1 MSETTDIVTGAFGF
15 IGRYIAAQLL
25 DAGRRVKTITTHV
38 DKPNPFG
45 GQVEAFSYNFERP
58 ELLEETLRG
67 AEILYNTYWVRFDHG
82 ATTFARA
89 VENTKILFRCAVAA
103 GVKRVVHISVT
114 HASEDSSLPYYR
126 GKALQEDAL
135 RKIGVPYSII
145 RPTLVFG
152 NEDILVNNI
161 AWLIRKFPVF
171 PIFGDGRY
179 NIQPIFVGDLASIAI
194 ACGEKHGNETM
205 DAIGPE
211 TYSFEELVSLIAKAV
226 SRNIAL
232 VKIPPL
238 LGISLGKLI
247 GLAVRDVILTK
258 DELDG
263 LMANMLTS
271 EQEPNAKT
279 KFSTWLNSNGN
290 NIGSSYASELDR
302 HFRWRPAQPFRG

>member
-1 MSETTDIVTGAFGF
+1 MSEITDIVTGAFGF
-15 IGRYIAAQLL
+15 IGRYITAQLL
-25 DAGRRVKTITTHV
+25 DSGRSVRTITTHV

-58 ELLEETLRG
+58 DLLEETLRG
-67 AEILYNTYWVRFDHG
+67 VETLYNTYWVRFERG

-89 VENTKILFRCAVAA
+89 VENTKILFRCAAAA

-114 HASEDSSLPYYR
+114 HASEASILPYYL

-135 RKIGVPYSII
+135 KKAGVPYSII

-152 NEDILVNNI
+152 KEDILVNNI

-179 NIQPIFVGDLASIAI
+179 MIQPIFVDDLASLAV
-194 ACGEKHGNETM
+194 ACGRTHRSEII

-211 TYSFEELVSLIAKAV
+211 TYSFEKLVRLIAKAV
-226 SRNIAL
+226 SRNIAFM
-232 VKIPPL
+232 KIPPR
-238 LGISLGKLI
+238 LGISLGWLI
-247 GLAVRDVILTK
+247 GLAIRDVILTR

-279 KFSTWLNSNGN
+279 KFSEWLDDNCD
-290 NIGSSYASELDR
+290 NIGTSYASELDR
-302 HFRWRPAQPFRG
+302 HFRWRPA